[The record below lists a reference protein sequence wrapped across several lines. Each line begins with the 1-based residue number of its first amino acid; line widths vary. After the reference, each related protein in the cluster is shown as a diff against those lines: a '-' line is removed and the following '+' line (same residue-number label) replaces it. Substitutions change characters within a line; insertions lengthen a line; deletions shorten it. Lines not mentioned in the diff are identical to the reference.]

1 MEFIELKNVYK
12 VYKNGV
18 TALAD
23 VNLTISAGEFVFI
36 IGESGSGKSTLTKLL
51 YREEIKVVFLL
62 VELMYQV

>member
-23 VNLTISAGEFVFI
+23 VSLNIGAREFVFI
-36 IGESGSGKSTLTKLL
+36 IGQSGSGKSTLTKLL
-51 YREEIKVVFLL
+51 
-62 VELMYQV
+62 